1 MSSEKADQNLEDLAR
16 KTEGKSYFVKDE
28 DGGAALQEAF
38 LGASTFQSSVHNEDL
53 IFKLFEKDLTAGGG
67 QADLTDDFDV
77 DETVGRNLK
86 LSVFNLDNK
95 KSVKSIELTGPD
107 GDVVNNFVFDTTTAI
122 LTVDLAKVNNTIKY
136 VNNRLEIE

>member
-1 MSSEKADQNLEDLAR
+1 LADV
-16 KTEGKSYFVKDE
+16 TGGKSYFIKDDDSSE
-28 DGGAALQEAF
+28 ALQQAF
-38 LGASTFQSSVHNEDL
+38 VGASTYQSTVKNEDL

-67 QADLTDDFDV
+67 QTDLTDDFDV

-107 GDVVNNFVFDTTTAI
+107 GNVVNNFVFDTTTAT
-122 LTVDLAKVNNTIKY
+122 LTVDLAKVNNTIICETI
-136 VNNRLEIE
+136 V